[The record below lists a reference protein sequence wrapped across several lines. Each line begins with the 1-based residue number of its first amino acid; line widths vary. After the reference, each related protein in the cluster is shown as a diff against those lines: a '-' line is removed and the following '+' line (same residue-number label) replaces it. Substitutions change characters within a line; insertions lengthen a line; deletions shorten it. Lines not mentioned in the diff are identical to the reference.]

1 MPASASIGAR
11 RFGCVRLCGL
21 FVITV
26 WAEVFGGQALQ
37 CHSAFAPWHRDTFN
51 SSTNFQ
57 PRWPVIAIES
67 PRRLTFCPLLLYYN
81 SIQFQPVCHFSTE
94 GRGGGGGPVIRDALS
109 PPCLSLRG
117 RQQLPGNYN
126 LAFCKGWGQPFALSV
141 QLWFLHFILFFF
153 NLSSYLAV
161 FFQAQAKMSP
171 TPQMNPYLWD
181 VSHIPVWSLQEK
193 PVSCQLSLNDSEGRF
208 SRWTCKLSD

>member
-11 RFGCVRLCGL
+11 RFSVR
-21 FVITV
+21 TSV
-26 WAEVFGGQALQ
+26 WFI
-37 CHSAFAPWHRDTFN
+37 CDHSVSWSVWGT
-51 SSTNFQ
+51 SSSV
-57 PRWPVIAIES
+57 PVIAIES
-67 PRRLTFCPLLLYYN
+67 PRHLTFCPLLLHYN

-126 LAFCKGWGQPFALSV
+126 LAFVKGWGQPFALSV
-141 QLWFLHFILFFF
+141 QLWFLHFILSFFF
-153 NLSSYLAV
+153 YLSFYLAV
-161 FFQAQAKMSP
+161 FFQAQAKMNP

-193 PVSCQLSLNDSEGRF
+193 SVSWLRL
-208 SRWTCKLSD
+208 